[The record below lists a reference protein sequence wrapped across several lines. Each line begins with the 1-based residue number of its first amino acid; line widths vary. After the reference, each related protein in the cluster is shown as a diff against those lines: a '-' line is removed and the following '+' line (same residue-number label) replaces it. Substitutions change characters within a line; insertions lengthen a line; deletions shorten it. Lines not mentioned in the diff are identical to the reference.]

1 MRLTLIGAAAVLAG
15 LAMPVVAADYPFE
28 VTNSTQFDLVAIHVQ
43 GGKVND
49 FITVR
54 SNGERQFTL
63 SLPDGVCT
71 TRLNVIF
78 NDSDAVAFNSYDAC
92 KNGGITI
99 TH

>member
-1 MRLTLIGAAAVLAG
+1 MRLTLIGAAVLAG
-15 LAMPVVAADYPFE
+15 LATPAVAADYPFE

-49 FITVR
+49 FMTVR

-63 SLPDGVCT
+63 SLPAGVCK

-78 NDSDAVAFNSYDAC
+78 NDSDSVVFDSYDAC
-92 KNGGITI
+92 EKGGIAI
-99 TH
+99 GH

>member
-1 MRLTLIGAAAVLAG
+1 MRLTLISAAVLAG
-15 LAMPVVAADYPFE
+15 LATPAVAADYAFE

-49 FITVR
+49 FMTVR

-63 SLPDGVCT
+63 SLPAGVCK

-78 NDSDAVAFNSYDAC
+78 NDSDSVVFDSYDAC
-92 KNGGITI
+92 EKGGIAI
-99 TH
+99 GH